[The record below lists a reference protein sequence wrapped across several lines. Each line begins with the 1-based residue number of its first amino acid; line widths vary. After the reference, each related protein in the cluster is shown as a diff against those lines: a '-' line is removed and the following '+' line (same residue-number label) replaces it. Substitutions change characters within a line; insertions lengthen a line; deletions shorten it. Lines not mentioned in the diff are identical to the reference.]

1 MELLALP
8 KIRRSC
14 FDRWHCYVDADDR
27 GGNDDAD
34 DATDAADAARV
45 RGLRLSSHRFLDF
58 LTELRRPVSKRAGG
72 Q

>member
-14 FDRWHCYVDADDR
+14 FDRWQCYIDADGR

-34 DATDAADAARV
+34 DATDAAHV
-45 RGLRLSSHRFLDF
+45 RGLRFSSHRFLDF
-58 LTELRRPVSKRAGG
+58 LTDLRRSVSKRAGG